1 METDTAQISTVELLS
16 AGILALTHADAAQL
30 EGLAEAAP
38 GVRPIETADERR
50 IAEQRLRTLGA
61 LIALSRRN
69 LRLLRGTAGY
79 GAVGD

>member
-1 METDTAQISTVELLS
+1 METDATQISTVELLN
-16 AGILALTHADAAQL
+16 AGILALAHADAAQL

-38 GVRPIETADERR
+38 GVRPIETADEQR
-50 IAEQRLRTLGA
+50 IAQQRLRTLGA

>member
-1 METDTAQISTVELLS
+1 METDTTEISRVALLS

-38 GVRPIETADERR
+38 GVRRIETADEQR
-50 IAEQRLRTLGA
+50 IAQHRLRTLGA
-61 LIALSRRN
+61 LIAISRRN

-79 GAVGD
+79 GAVRD